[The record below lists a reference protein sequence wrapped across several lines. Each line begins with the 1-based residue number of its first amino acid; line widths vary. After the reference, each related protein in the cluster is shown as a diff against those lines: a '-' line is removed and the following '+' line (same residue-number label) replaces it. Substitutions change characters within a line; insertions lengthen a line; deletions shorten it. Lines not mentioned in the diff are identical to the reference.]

1 MHVSLLAYCVA
12 ATAVLV
18 GSVVQGSTGMGLNMI
33 AAPFV
38 AIVVPDALP
47 ATLVLVAL
55 PLAVSTLV
63 REHYALDR
71 QALPWLLLGAL
82 PGTTLGLVIVRVA
95 DANALAIIVGA
106 TTLLGVILSVTS
118 PPVPT
123 NRVTSLVAGFAS
135 NLFGTASSVGG
146 PPVALLFQHR
156 TGPIARA
163 TLGAFF
169 MTSALFSITGYV
181 ATDAISGDQVLFA
194 LALLPLMVAGLW
206 CSRYLH
212 RHVDGGWLRPAM
224 LVLST
229 VAGTAAIVHGLA

>member
-71 QALPWLLLGAL
+71 QALPWLLLGA
-82 PGTTLGLVIVRVA
+82 VVEREVVRGAVDGA
-95 DANALAIIVGA
+95 PRPERVEVLAQEVELQRVGVVVVD
-106 TTLLGVILSVTS
+106 L
-118 PPVPT
+118 
-123 NRVTSLVAGFAS
+123 
-135 NLFGTASSVGG
+135 
-146 PPVALLFQHR
+146 
-156 TGPIARA
+156 
-163 TLGAFF
+163 
-169 MTSALFSITGYV
+169 
-181 ATDAISGDQVLFA
+181 
-194 LALLPLMVAGLW
+194 LALLVREVPLRAVVMILLEEDAGAL
-206 CSRYLH
+206 RQRLQD
-212 RHVDGGWLRPAM
+212 RAGDGAL
-224 LVLST
+224 
-229 VAGTAAIVHGLA
+229 AGAGAPGDA